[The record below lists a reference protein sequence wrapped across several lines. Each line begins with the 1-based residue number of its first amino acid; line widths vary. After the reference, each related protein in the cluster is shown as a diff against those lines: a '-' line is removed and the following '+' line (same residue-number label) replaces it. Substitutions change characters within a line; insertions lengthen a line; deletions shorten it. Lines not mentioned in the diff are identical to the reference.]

1 MSAAFDASQ
10 IDRLL
15 ADPKTYADP
24 ALHYDLLRHLRDE
37 EPVRW
42 VAPEGHRPFWI
53 VTRHEDI
60 QAVEGDS
67 TVFLNAPRIALRPI
81 AFEEEL
87 ARSRN
92 GAPLLIRSMN
102 AMDGEAHRQM
112 RGVTSR
118 DFLRPNVE
126 KLAAQID
133 EVAVEFV
140 DRLAARSP
148 ACDFVQEVAVWYPL
162 RVIMT
167 LLGVPAHDEKRMLE
181 LTQAVFTGKDKLA
194 AAEAFFEYFRP
205 VVAERRANPCGDL
218 ASRIANATVEG
229 EPLGEF
235 ETLSYFMNIATAGH
249 DTTSATIAGGLL
261 ALIQHP
267 EQMERLRAR
276 PELLD
281 SAADEMIRWVA
292 PVKHFFRTAAV
303 DAEIAGQPIK
313 AGEAVMI
320 AFPSGG
326 RDARVFDRPD
336 QFLIDRSPNRH
347 TALGHGVHACLGQHL
362 ARLEIRQFFRRLLE
376 RVEHVELEGPPV
388 WGESVF
394 ISGMESMP
402 IRFTLKS
409 GGEGKAY

>member
-1 MSAAFDASQ
+1 MTAAALDPGQ

-15 ADPKTYADP
+15 ADPATYAQPGLYHAILD
-24 ALHYDLLRHLRDE
+24 HLRE
-37 EPVRW
+37 HEPVRW

-60 QAVEGDS
+60 LAVEGDD

-92 GAPLLIRSMN
+92 GKSLLIRSMN
-102 AMDGEAHRQM
+102 AMDGDAHRQM

-126 KLAAQID
+126 KLSAQID
-133 EVAVEFV
+133 EVAIEFV
-140 DRLAARSP
+140 DRLIAQAP
-148 ACDFVQEVAVWYPL
+148 QCDFVQAVAVWYPL

-167 LLGVPAHDEKRMLE
+167 LLGVPAHDEARMLE

-194 AAEAFFEYFRP
+194 AAEAFFDYFRP
-205 VVAERRANPCGDL
+205 VVADRRAHPRVDL
-218 ASRIANATVEG
+218 ASKIANATVEG
-229 EPLGEF
+229 QPLGEF

-267 EQMERLRAR
+267 EQMARLRAE
-276 PELLD
+276 PQLLD

-303 DAEIAGQPIK
+303 DTQVAGQAIG
-313 AGEAVMI
+313 AGEAVMV

-326 RDARVFDRPD
+326 RDGRAFERPD
-336 QFLIDRSPNRH
+336 AFLVDRSPNRH

-362 ARLEIRQFFRRLLE
+362 ARLEIRLFFRRLLE
-376 RVEHVELEGPPV
+376 RIDHVELAGPPV

-394 ISGMESMP
+394 ISGMESLP
-402 IRFTLKS
+402 IRFS
-409 GGEGKAY
+409 VKAEA